1 MDRIVKRDGRI
12 VPLDREKIVF
22 AVLRAFVAAG
32 RRNQGEAER
41 VADHVVTMLVE
52 RDSQGTYP
60 TVEEVQDL
68 VERSLIEGEH
78 VETAKA
84 YILYRYE
91 HALKREGK
99 KSLSYSQENIPYKKL
114 WEALSWAV
122 DHRCV
127 TLSQICDMTEEGT
140 FPRLIRESEDFYCSE
155 LDSAVGSILERIDDV
170 GIIIVAGPSSS
181 GKTTTTMKIEE
192 RLRRKGIT
200 LIAMNV
206 DNYFMDLDLHPRD
219 TTGDYDY
226 ETPQA
231 LDMELVNRDLH
242 LLLAGEE
249 VRIPSYN
256 FRTGKRVQT
265 GSTMKLRANDR
276 IIIDSLHGLFPEMT
290 AGIAEER
297 KLKLY
302 IETLSQTKD
311 ADGRF
316 VRWADVRMLRRMVRD
331 MQFRNYSP
339 SLTAAHWHLV
349 RRSELRYIISRL
361 REAHVIVNSSLAYE
375 LPVLKNRLGGLCA
388 SLVAEFQN
396 DPNRT
401 DAFERVTRVATL
413 FEQIPEWKDE
423 KAIPRDSL
431 LREFVG
437 GSIYGY

>member
-122 DHRCV
+122 DRRCV

-181 GKTTTTMKIEE
+181 GKTTTTMKI
-192 RLRRKGIT
+192 IFT
-200 LIAMNV
+200 NNIN
-206 DNYFMDLDLHPRD
+206 
-219 TTGDYDY
+219 
-226 ETPQA
+226 
-231 LDMELVNRDLH
+231 
-242 LLLAGEE
+242 
-249 VRIPSYN
+249 
-256 FRTGKRVQT
+256 
-265 GSTMKLRANDR
+265 
-276 IIIDSLHGLFPEMT
+276 
-290 AGIAEER
+290 
-297 KLKLY
+297 
-302 IETLSQTKD
+302 
-311 ADGRF
+311 
-316 VRWADVRMLRRMVRD
+316 
-331 MQFRNYSP
+331 
-339 SLTAAHWHLV
+339 
-349 RRSELRYIISRL
+349 
-361 REAHVIVNSSLAYE
+361 
-375 LPVLKNRLGGLCA
+375 
-388 SLVAEFQN
+388 
-396 DPNRT
+396 
-401 DAFERVTRVATL
+401 
-413 FEQIPEWKDE
+413 
-423 KAIPRDSL
+423 
-431 LREFVG
+431 
-437 GSIYGY
+437 